1 MIPPRACLRSC
12 SIGAS
17 SLFIPA
23 SQRRVRDNPDSCI
36 WHGVTHG
43 SFLFGHCQV
52 CGDCQVCV
60 LAGLPQGTLG
70 SAGVRTSLNMT
81 RGQSLPRFSGLL
93 VFSLILRTLNFLLL
107 TLKRNH
113 GVAPYSRHGHFF
125 IGRHQSHKLP
135 LQALVK
141 AHESLIRDNRCAKWG
156 PQHPDAATHAPA
168 APAKGQAPQDNTPL
182 LIPPLNQ
189 LAQMAAAR
197 ALMENAENAQEG
209 SHDKGNHARMAPSQ
223 RRAHERRTASP
234 SKKKPPP
241 AS

>member
-107 TLKRNH
+107 TLEEE
-113 GVAPYSRHGHFF
+113 SRGCTIFETRPFF
-125 IGRHQSHKLP
+125 YRTSP
-135 LQALVK
+135 
-141 AHESLIRDNRCAKWG
+141 ESQTPTTSTRQGSRK
-156 PQHPDAATHAPA
+156 PHS
-168 APAKGQAPQDNTPL
+168 GQ
-182 LIPPLNQ
+182 
-189 LAQMAAAR
+189 
-197 ALMENAENAQEG
+197 
-209 SHDKGNHARMAPSQ
+209 
-223 RRAHERRTASP
+223 
-234 SKKKPPP
+234 
-241 AS
+241 